1 MDCDGP
7 DAIDYVRI
15 ANVLDHMRGHNGLPP
30 EDFKSWQDE
39 VFPGQEEKALLIVPK
54 EVVVNLRDQVLSKE
68 NLDFK
73 SLKLVLADG
82 FLLYQNSSSRERLD
96 VKLFFRLS
104 HGVAKERRFTRQGYR
119 SEAKPDEVWKT
130 EDYFE
135 KMVWRCYVEQH
146 DFMFERG
153 DVEGKVDEGWCKRSG
168 IKVLPGLNRPIEKCL
183 VWILQ
188 NIIPTLRP

>member
-1 MDCDGP
+1 
-7 DAIDYVRI
+7 
-15 ANVLDHMRGHNGLPP
+15 MRGHNGLPP

-54 EVVVNLRDQVLSKE
+54 QVVVNLRDQVLAKE

-73 SLKLVLADG
+73 SLKLVLIDG

-104 HGVAKERRFTRQGYR
+104 AELRKKGGLQDRGMDLRRNRMRPGRQRTILRRWSGDAMWSSMILCLREEMWRERLMRVG
-119 SEAKPDEVWKT
+119 
-130 EDYFE
+130 
-135 KMVWRCYVEQH
+135 
-146 DFMFERG
+146 
-153 DVEGKVDEGWCKRSG
+153 CKRSG
-168 IKVLPGLNRPIEKCL
+168 IKVLPELNRPIEKCL

-188 NIIPTLRP
+188 NIIPTLRSLRCS